1 MKRVL
6 ILGAGGI
13 LGSEIT
19 RQLEQQPDVQQ
30 TCYDIRR
37 ISYERRNGKNI
48 CADVCD
54 ENALRQA
61 VKGQN
66 FVVCS
71 LNGDW
76 LSQARTLVS
85 VLHGRQD
92 VRVIWVTGMGIHN
105 EVAGIY
111 GRMWRRYAAVYPDY
125 IQAVDCIANAGIP
138 YTLVRTADLTES
150 DSTSYHLHYAGEKAH
165 SRFVSRGAVAALIVK
180 MIQSED
186 NFGLNES
193 IGITD

>member
-1 MKRVL
+1 MKNVL
-6 ILGAGGI
+6 VLGAGGV
-13 LGSEIT
+13 LGREIT
-19 RQLEQQPDVQQ
+19 RQLEQQPDVRQS
-30 TCYDIRR
+30 CYDIRQIPYQR
-37 ISYERRNGKNI
+37 SNGRNI

-61 VKGQN
+61 ACGAN

-76 LSQARTLVS
+76 LSQAQTLVS

-92 VRVIWVTGMGIHN
+92 VRIIWVTGMGIHN
-105 EVAGIY
+105 EVAGIH
-111 GRMWRRYAAVYPDY
+111 GLMWRRYAAMYPDY
-125 IQAVDCIANAGIP
+125 IQAADCIANFGIP

-150 DSTSYHLHYAGEKAH
+150 GGTSYHLHHAGEKAH
-165 SRFVSRGAVAALIVK
+165 SRYVSRAAVAALIVR

-186 NFGLNES
+186 GFGLNES

>member
-1 MKRVL
+1 MKNVL
-6 ILGAGGI
+6 VLGAGGI

-19 RQLEQQPDVQQ
+19 RQLEQQSDINQ
-30 TCYDIRR
+30 TCYDIRK
-37 ISYERRNGKNI
+37 ISYARSNGKNI

-54 ENALRQA
+54 ENALRIA
-61 VKGQN
+61 AEGQD

-76 LSQARTLVS
+76 LSQAQTLVS

-92 VRVIWVTGMGIHN
+92 VRIIWVTGMGIHN
-105 EVAGIY
+105 EVAGIH
-111 GRMWRRYAAVYPDY
+111 GLMWRRYAAMYPDY
-125 IQAVDCIANAGIP
+125 IQAADCIANSGIP
-138 YTLVRTADLTES
+138 YTLLRTADLTES
-150 DSTSYHLHYAGEKAH
+150 RDASYHLHHAGEKAH
-165 SRFVSRGAVAALIVK
+165 SRYVSRAAVAALIVK

-186 NFGLNES
+186 NWGLNES

>member
-19 RQLEQQPDVQQ
+19 RQLEQQPEIRQ
-30 TCYDIRR
+30 TCYDIRQ
-37 ISYERRNGKNI
+37 IPYERHNGRNI

-61 VKGQN
+61 VNGVD

-76 LSQARTLVS
+76 LSQAQTLVS
-85 VLHGRQD
+85 VLHRRQD
-92 VRVIWVTGMGIHN
+92 VRIIWVTGMGIHN
-105 EVAGIY
+105 EVSGIH
-111 GRMWRRYAAVYPDY
+111 GMMWRRYAAMYPDY
-125 IQAVDCIANAGIP
+125 IQAADCIANSGIP

-150 DSTSYHLHYAGEKAH
+150 EDTSYHLHHAGEKAH
-165 SRFVSRGAVAALIVK
+165 SRYVSRAAVAALIVK

-186 NFGLNES
+186 NWGLNES
-193 IGITD
+193 MGITD

>member
-1 MKRVL
+1 MKNILV
-6 ILGAGGI
+6 LGAGGV

-19 RQLEQQPDVQQ
+19 RQLEQQPNIQQ
-30 TCYDIRR
+30 TCYDIRQ
-37 ISYERRNGKNI
+37 ISYARSNGKNI

-61 VKGQN
+61 VSDVD

-76 LSQARTLVS
+76 LSQAQTLVS
-85 VLHGRQD
+85 VLHGRHD
-92 VRVIWVTGMGIHN
+92 VRIIWVTGMGIHN
-105 EVAGIY
+105 EVAGIH
-111 GRMWRRYAAVYPDY
+111 GMMWRRYAAMYPDY
-125 IQAVDCIANAGIP
+125 IQAADCIANSGIP

-150 DSTSYHLHYAGEKAH
+150 GDTSYHLHHAGEKAH
-165 SRFVSRGAVAALIVK
+165 SRYVSRAAVAALIVK

-186 NFGLNES
+186 NLGLNES

>member
-1 MKRVL
+1 MKNVL
-6 ILGAGGI
+6 ILGADGV

-19 RQLEQQPDVQQ
+19 RQLEQLPNVQQ
-30 TCYDIRR
+30 TCYDIRQ
-37 ISYERRNGKNI
+37 IPYERSNGRNI

-61 VKGQN
+61 VRDVD

-76 LSQARTLVS
+76 LSQAQTLVS

-92 VRVIWVTGMGIHN
+92 VRIIWVTGMGIHN
-105 EVAGIY
+105 EVSGIH
-111 GRMWRRYAAVYPDY
+111 GLMWRRYAAMYPDY
-125 IQAVDCIANAGIP
+125 IQAADCIVNSGIP

-150 DSTSYHLHYAGEKAH
+150 GDISYQLHHAGEKAH
-165 SRFVSRGAVAALIVK
+165 SRYVSRVAVAALIVK

-186 NFGLNES
+186 DLWLNES
-193 IGITD
+193 VGITD

>member
-6 ILGAGGI
+6 ILGAGGV

-19 RQLEQQPDVQQ
+19 RQLEQQSNVQQ
-30 TCYDIRR
+30 ICYDIRQ
-37 ISYERRNGKNI
+37 IFYERSNGRNI

-54 ENALRQA
+54 ENALQQA
-61 VKGQN
+61 VGDVD

-85 VLHGRQD
+85 VLHGQQN
-92 VRVIWVTGMGIHN
+92 VRIIWVTGMGIHN
-105 EVAGIY
+105 EVSGIH
-111 GRMWRRYAAVYPDY
+111 GMMWRRYAAMYPDY
-125 IQAVDCIANAGIP
+125 IQAADCIANSGIP

-150 DSTSYHLHYAGEKAH
+150 GDASYHLHHAGEKAH
-165 SRFVSRGAVAALIVK
+165 SRYVSRAAVAALIVK
-180 MIQSED
+180 MIQSE
-186 NFGLNES
+186 NNWGLNES